1 MLLREVLEKAAA
13 LFLVF
18 RDVLF
23 KCRYRHSAH
32 VAYCEDSG
40 NLDPQGEPFAV
51 AVKFPREKES
61 GLQCRVHEI
70 MLFDR
75 NENGLEAHGDLQ
87 FVRAISAQMG
97 RHRRRL
103 AVSRT
108 TTRRATG
115 TPVYHANSR
124 ASSIVSSPI
133 IGRANRPFVAPLRSQ
148 GVEKPATAA
157 LLRADLRT
165 GGRAT
170 PSRRRGTPT
179 HRDGRSGCP
188 S

>member
-1 MLLREVLEKAAA
+1 MLLHEVLEEAAA
-13 LFLVF
+13 SFLVF

-23 KCRYRHSAH
+23 QCRYRNRAR
-32 VAYCEDSG
+32 VGDCKGNG
-40 NLDPQGEPFAV
+40 NLTAQGEPFDV

-61 GLQCRVHEI
+61 GLQCRVHET

-103 AVSRT
+103 AVSLT

-133 IGRANRPFVAPLRSQ
+133 IGRANRPFAAPLRSH

-157 LLRADLRT
+157 LLRAVLRT
-165 GGRAT
+165 GG
-170 PSRRRGTPT
+170 
-179 HRDGRSGCP
+179 
-188 S
+188 

>member
-1 MLLREVLEKAAA
+1 MLLHEVLENAPSS
-13 LFLVF
+13 FLTF
-18 RDVLF
+18 LDVRF
-23 KCRYRHSAH
+23 PSRYRHSAR
-32 VAYCEDSG
+32 VGYCEYSG
-40 NLDPQGEPFAV
+40 NLDPQGEPFDV

-61 GLQCRVHEI
+61 GLQCRVHET

-103 AVSRT
+103 AVSLT
-108 TTRRATG
+108 TTRRTTG

-133 IGRANRPFVAPLRSQ
+133 IGRANRPFAAPLRSH

-157 LLRADLRT
+157 LLRAVLRT
-165 GGRAT
+165 GG
-170 PSRRRGTPT
+170 
-179 HRDGRSGCP
+179 
-188 S
+188 